1 MRAAI
6 ICTLVMKLG
15 SLLTSSVRITYS
27 QSQDEVSTMMGLPHG
42 AGGEEHQ
49 MMGIDAVIVAH
60 GLVFSF

>member
-15 SLLTSSVRITYS
+15 RSVRITYS